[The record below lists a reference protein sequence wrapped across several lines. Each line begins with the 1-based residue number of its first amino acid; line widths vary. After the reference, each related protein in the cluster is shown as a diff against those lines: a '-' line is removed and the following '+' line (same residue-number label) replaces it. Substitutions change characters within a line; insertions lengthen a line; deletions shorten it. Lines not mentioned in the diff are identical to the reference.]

1 VSALA
6 GRDRR
11 RRGQSAKRLKW
22 VEAEH
27 EATRAHNGR
36 RVGVVLLSWA
46 GLGCIWFGP
55 VAALQR
61 ADDFDLVQLIR
72 EFHRVLCAVK
82 KEVNHEEQ
90 SPGQYFWHPPLI
102 YTLPRSLFLARRI

>member
-1 VSALA
+1 MAAVHRHITGRGFGVSALA

-36 RVGVVLLSWA
+36 RLGVVLLSWA

-82 KEVNHEEQ
+82 RKLITRSNP
-90 SPGQYFWHPPLI
+90 PGNIFGIL
-102 YTLPRSLFLARRI
+102 L

>member
-1 VSALA
+1 MGGGGA
-6 GRDRR
+6 
-11 RRGQSAKRLKW
+11 RGDTGSQRPPGGCCV
-22 VEAEH
+22 VEL
-27 EATRAHNGR
+27 G
-36 RVGVVLLSWA
+36 WA